1 MNIINKI
8 FGIQYIKVTYK
19 VTDKNPYTDEHE
31 EPQVKSII
39 LEKDPNWLGVPFSRY
54 SPAWKELYTNAYFE
68 AAIQNKGFRD
78 ALQASK

>member
-19 VTDKNPYTDEHE
+19 VTDKNPYTGEHE

-39 LEKDPNWLGVPFSRY
+39 LEKGSDWPVEFRLPNYGHWADVEIISI
-54 SPAWKELYTNAYFE
+54 ENV
-68 AAIQNKGFRD
+68 
-78 ALQASK
+78 

>member
-39 LEKDPNWLGVPFSRY
+39 LETGQLNFVFLAMVIGLMLKL
-54 SPAWKELYTNAYFE
+54 
-68 AAIQNKGFRD
+68 
-78 ALQASK
+78 

>member
-31 EPQVKSII
+31 EPQVESII
-39 LEKDPNWLGVPFSRY
+39 LDGQLNFVFLAMVIGLMLKL
-54 SPAWKELYTNAYFE
+54 
-68 AAIQNKGFRD
+68 
-78 ALQASK
+78 

>member
-8 FGIQYIKVTYK
+8 FGIQYIEVTYK

-39 LEKDPNWLGVPFSRY
+39 LEKGHDWPV
-54 SPAWKELYTNAYFE
+54 E
-68 AAIQNKGFRD
+68 FRLPCYGYWAD
-78 ALQASK
+78 VEIISIKDV

>member
-39 LEKDPNWLGVPFSRY
+39 LEKDPNWPV
-54 SPAWKELYTNAYFE
+54 E
-68 AAIQNKGFRD
+68 FRLPCVEFRLPCYGHWAD
-78 ALQASK
+78 VEIISIENV